1 MMISEIPSAF
11 QSKVRLAVVAALLT
25 GPQSFKSLKA
35 LTEATDG
42 NLGRQLE
49 ILEEERILSVEKNIA
64 GRRVN
69 STYSLTPEG
78 RRLFTEYIQLLQD
91 LMDAAGEAACGAK
104 EA

>member
-49 ILEEERILSVEKNIA
+49 ILEEERIISVEKSIA

-69 STYSLTPEG
+69 SRYSLTPPG
-78 RRLFTEYIQLLQD
+78 RRLFSEYIRLLQD
-91 LMDAAGEAACGAK
+91 LMDAAADTACSEK

>member
-1 MMISEIPSAF
+1 MMISEIPSVF

-25 GPQSFKSLKA
+25 GPKSFKSLKTI
-35 LTEATDG
+35 TEATDG

-49 ILEEERILSVEKNIA
+49 ILEEEHIISVEKSIA

-69 STYSLTPEG
+69 STYSLTPAG

-91 LMDAAGEAACGAK
+91 LMDAAGDTCGAK

>member
-1 MMISEIPSAF
+1 MNLSEIPSAF

-25 GPQSFKSLKA
+25 GPQSFKSLK
-35 LTEATDG
+35 TVTKATDG

-49 ILEEERILSVEKNIA
+49 ILEAEHIISVEKRIA

-69 STYSLTPEG
+69 SLYSMTPEG
-78 RRLFTEYIQLLQD
+78 KQLFSAYIRLLQGM
-91 LMDAAGEAACGAK
+91 LDAAGDAGVK

>member
-1 MMISEIPSAF
+1 MTISEIPVAF

-35 LTEATDG
+35 VTEATDG

-49 ILEEERILSVEKNIA
+49 ILEDAHIISVKKNTA

-69 STYSLTPEG
+69 STYSLTSAG
-78 RRLFTEYIQLLQD
+78 KRLFSEYIQLLQD
-91 LMDAAGEAACGAK
+91 LMDAAGDACGAK